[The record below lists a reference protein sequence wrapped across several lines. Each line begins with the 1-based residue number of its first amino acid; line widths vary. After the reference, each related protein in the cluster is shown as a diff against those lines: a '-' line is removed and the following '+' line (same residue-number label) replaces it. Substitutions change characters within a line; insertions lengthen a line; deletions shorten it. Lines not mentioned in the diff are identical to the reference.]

1 MNYYISFSIQVI
13 EYSTFNYGHLGIV
26 KSNIVIYSTIHIPV
40 LQYRINIFCWVYGFF
55 FVLLYIRK
63 YLYLLSQIFVVVLR
77 SV

>member
-13 EYSTFNYGHLGIV
+13 EYFTFDYGHLGIV